1 MHWKLGHQRGSVG
14 FLHMP
19 FLLALPS
26 EQYHMMLVI
35 LKKQAGEADKEVLG
49 AKVMILQMAVR
60 LQSYIEKMFEG
71 REGKPF
77 TQKKKYFMQEYSLR
91 WEQV

>member
-1 MHWKLGHQRGSVG
+1 MCGGETISLIIKQN
-14 FLHMP
+14 
-19 FLLALPS
+19 
-26 EQYHMMLVI
+26 MMLVI

-71 REGKPF
+71 RESEPF

-91 WEQV
+91 WEQVWHI